1 MTFLVSECQCRLGTG
16 QFRPF
21 SGMAVVC
28 DFAAHMHRDTNNMR
42 GGITAILTLTKD
54 AESNQETSDQQ
65 VHILPHYTEVSS
77 SSPVGGLG
85 LLLMHGSVLI
95 EYAKAE
101 LHATSALRNP
111 NKFDP
116 SRIGIVL
123 YQHKNLVFKDHGK
136 DYVSARR
143 NKLSK
148 LKLM

>member
-1 MTFLVSECQCRLGTG
+1 
-16 QFRPF
+16 
-21 SGMAVVC
+21 MAVVC
-28 DFAAHMHRDTNNMR
+28 DFAAHMHRDTNNMK

-54 AESNQETSDQQ
+54 TENLSKNADNLSKSAESNQETDQQ

-85 LLLMHGSVLI
+85 LLLTHGSVLI

-123 YQHKNLVFKDHGK
+123 YQHKNLIFKDHGK

-143 NKLSK
+143 SKLSK
-148 LKLM
+148 LK

>member
-1 MTFLVSECQCRLGTG
+1 
-16 QFRPF
+16 
-21 SGMAVVC
+21 MAVVC
-28 DFAAHMHRDTNNMR
+28 DFAAHMHRDTNNMK

-54 AESNQETSDQQ
+54 TENLSKSAESNQETDQQ

-85 LLLMHGSVLI
+85 LLLTHGSVLI

-123 YQHKNLVFKDHGK
+123 YQHKNLIFKDHGK

-143 NKLSK
+143 SKLSK
-148 LKLM
+148 LK